1 MGGGK
6 TSWAINELLNG
17 DPSINYLYVTP
28 FLEEI
33 ERVKSNASRQIV
45 SPINKGAGKIGNIAE
60 LLKNQK
66 DIAAT
71 HELFRRFND
80 ECKAA
85 LTENKYTLILDETI
99 TAVEPY
105 FFDHKD
111 DYSYL
116 IDNQDIR
123 VNDDGLIEWIGD
135 KQIDTRFN
143 DVRTLTE
150 NKSLFRV
157 DDKFFLWHYP
167 VEVFSLFDQV
177 YIMTYLFPGS
187 LMKYYFDLYQIDYET
202 KSISQI
208 DGEYQLVDYYA
219 PNKKPYRNRIDVYEG
234 TLTKNICQKPT
245 MMSSRW
251 CQSRYNQSELNQIKR
266 NVYNYCRNIIDAP
279 SDKIMWSSFKNVK
292 RFFSGKGYA
301 RGFVPCNARA
311 TNDYRDRTC
320 LVYLINWYENPEI
333 VKFFHERDIKIDQD
347 AIALSTMIQWL
358 WRSNIR
364 VSDSNDKINIYIPS
378 KRMRELLKSWLNDD
392 DNKTDD
398 GAAHRLE
405 SYSFC
410 V

>member
-17 DPSINYLYVTP
+17 DPSVNYLYITP

-33 ERVKSNASRQIV
+33 ERVKSESSRQIV
-45 SPINKGAGKIGNIAE
+45 SPVNKGAGKIGNIAE
-60 LLKNQK
+60 LLKNQN

-85 LTENKYTLILDETI
+85 LAENKYILILDETI

-105 FFDHKD
+105 HFDHKD
-111 DYSYL
+111 DYNYL
-116 IDNQDIR
+116 LDNHDIR
-123 VNDDGLIEWIGD
+123 VNNDGLIEWIGD

-150 NKSLFRV
+150 NKSLFQV

-177 YIMTYLFPGS
+177 FILTYLFHGS

-202 KSISQI
+202 KSINQI
-208 DGEYQLVDYYA
+208 NGIYQLVNYFP
-219 PNKKPYRNRIDVYEG
+219 PNKKPYRNRIDIYEG
-234 TLTKNICQKPT
+234 ALTKNICQKPT
-245 MMSSRW
+245 MLSSRW
-251 CQSRYNQSELNQIKR
+251 CQSRYNQSELNQIRR
-266 NVYNYCRNIIDAP
+266 NLYNYCRNIIDAP
-279 SDKIMWSSFKNVK
+279 SGRIMWSSFKHMK
-292 RFFSGKGYA
+292 KFFSGKGYA
-301 RGFVPCNARA
+301 KGFVACNARA

-320 LVYLINWYENPEI
+320 LAYLINWYENPEI
-333 VKFFHERDIKIDQD
+333 VKFFHERNIEIDQD
-347 AIALSTMIQWL
+347 AIALSTMLQWL

-364 VSDSNDKINIYIPS
+364 VADSNDKINIYIPS